1 MEMVDV
7 LMVNVNVQEDFLA
20 LIALKQNVLL
30 NVTIKEFATMEFV
43 IVTKD
48 SLVKLAML
56 SDAKIIATIMV
67 TRIFILR
74 IV

>member
-1 MEMVDV
+1 
-7 LMVNVNVQEDFLA
+7 
-20 LIALKQNVLL
+20 
-30 NVTIKEFATMEFV
+30 MEFV